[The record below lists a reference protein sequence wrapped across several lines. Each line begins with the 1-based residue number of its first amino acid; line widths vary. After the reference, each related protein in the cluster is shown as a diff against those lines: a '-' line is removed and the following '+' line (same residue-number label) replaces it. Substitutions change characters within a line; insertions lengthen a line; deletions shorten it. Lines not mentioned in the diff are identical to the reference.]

1 MLKRMC
7 CFVAASV
14 LAMNGIAMGVVPG
27 DVFTED
33 FESQTSGINNFPTP
47 TSGTAPYWVD
57 AQSATAGLSWAGHL
71 AAPFVGE
78 TGGGGNA
85 GKYYYVHAAADAN
98 ETNSSYGATSAWKFA
113 AGADAHPTEMR
124 LSFDMFVREYSPNI
138 GPRVALVDSE
148 AGYYRTGGLS
158 WALAASDNP
167 GIRIYDASGGNDVFV
182 ADAVS
187 EAWQSYEL
195 YVNTDSKSVS
205 LSVDG
210 GTPVTT
216 TYTPNSGGTFD
227 GTPDAVEIYGS
238 PKHTDWYAIDNLRLE
253 VLPIPEP
260 GSLALLGM
268 GGLLMLWRRRSQQ

>member
-1 MLKRMC
+1 MLKRTC

-57 AQSATAGLSWAGHL
+57 AQSATSAAWSGHL
-71 AAPFVGE
+71 ASPFVGE
-78 TGGGGNA
+78 TGVGGNA

-148 AGYYRTGGLS
+148 AGYYRTVGLS

-167 GIRIYDASGGNDVFV
+167 GIRIYDASGGNDLFV

-195 YVNTDSKSVS
+195 YVNTDTKSVS